1 MNIVLK
7 WNFKT
12 LLADVPRLLLTLLNI
27 AAAGA
32 MFTGM
37 GLMLDSFA
45 AATGSINH
53 GIMYYVVN
61 VALPVVI
68 LLSYA
73 VTTYVLFSV
82 TLAERKSQYR
92 LLRTAG
98 CTTRQL
104 LWSLTYE
111 ALALNVAGLLPGVG
125 IGYLLARR
133 QLRGLGIPMAP
144 EALFGGTVWRGL
156 CAMFL
161 LTVALMLLAS
171 LPLWLIRREQR
182 RKKPPKKIREPFK
195 TRPLPRIFGAGGR
208 LEYALGKNER
218 RHRAAVTMSVVVNLA
233 VLFLMATGLSV
244 LSQSAV
250 TLPQEDGE
258 DAIVSLEFYLP
269 SLSDERKSST
279 EALLRRLEQEGL
291 CGSFSYHAFWDSYY
305 LYVSVK
311 EEDVCLT
318 VPATDDPAISVPNPE
333 LFRLRDGRYV
343 MPLVLEIID
352 DAAYGTLAEALGVPD
367 TGTGGMLVNQSEDSY
382 LDETS
387 GERFSVDCTLLKKL
401 PELPFTLRHLPD
413 EWIPLVAQTA
423 GKRVYT
429 LPDGAEKLPEPE
441 KAAAVR
447 IDGLINGKD
456 LLANGHGYAFPS
468 LILPERFF
476 IASEEA
482 SSIDDGYFY
491 LGYSILTEDPALL
504 SETLTAA
511 FREDGLTVLTQ
522 RFNDGGEANTETLQ
536 QFYAESD
543 RFDKILLTDDTSN
556 QRQYET
562 FLRLAERSFGYFAVM
577 IFLSIG
583 LNIVNIVHVNRL
595 SRRREYAILTSI
607 GLSGRQRLGMQLY
620 ESFRFTVRAVLS
632 AIPTLVVIAVA
643 IFPSALDAY
652 EGEDLR
658 QQIQWA
664 YDGGYM
670 RDASLWKQWY
680 TVAVNLAAV
689 LKPYWT
695 LALFAVL
702 FLFAGYVVT
711 EYLVNR
717 RMDRDELIPILKDEM
732 YE

>member
-12 LLADVPRLLLTLLNI
+12 LLADGPRLLLTLLNI

-37 GLMLDSFA
+37 GLMLDSFVA
-45 AATGSINH
+45 ESGSINH
-53 GIMYYVVN
+53 GLMYYAVN

-98 CTTRQL
+98 CTTRQM

-111 ALALNVAGLLPGVG
+111 ALALNIAGLLPGVL

-133 QLRGLGIPMAP
+133 QLRGLGIPMAAD
-144 EALFGGTVWRGL
+144 ALFGGTVRRGL

-171 LPLWLIRREQR
+171 LPLWLTRPRQR
-182 RKKPPKKIREPFK
+182 RKKPKKIREPFK
-195 TRPLPRIFGAGGR
+195 ARPLPRLFGAGGR

-233 VLFLMATGLSV
+233 VLFLLATGLSV
-244 LSQSAV
+244 LSQSAIA
-250 TLPQEDGE
+250 LPQEDGE
-258 DAIVSLEFYLP
+258 DAIVGLNFYLP

-279 EALLRRLEQEGL
+279 EALLRRLEQEGR
-291 CGSFSYHAFWDSYY
+291 CGSFSYQAFSDAYRF
-305 LYVSVK
+305 YVSVK

-318 VPATDDPAISVPNPE
+318 VSATDDPAISVPNPE
-333 LFRLRDGRYV
+333 LFRTRDGRYV
-343 MPLVLEIID
+343 LPLALIIFD
-352 DAAYGTLAEALGVPD
+352 DATYGALAEALGVPD
-367 TGTGGMLVNQSEDSY
+367 TGSGGMLVNQSDDY
-382 LDETS
+382 YQDETS
-387 GERFSVDCTLLKKL
+387 GERFSVNCTLLKEQPGL
-401 PELPFTLRHLPD
+401 PLTLRHVPD
-413 EWIPLVAQTA
+413 EWMPLLAQTA
-423 GKRVYT
+423 EKRVYT

-441 KAAAVR
+441 EAAVVR
-447 IDGLINGKD
+447 IDGLINGED
-456 LLANGHGYAFPS
+456 ILANKHSYAFPS
-468 LILPERFF
+468 LILPERLFM
-476 IASEEA
+476 ASEESLHA
-482 SSIDDGYFY
+482 DGSVYSI
-491 LGYSILTEDPALL
+491 GYSIPTAEPALL

-522 RFNDGGEANTETLQ
+522 RFNDVGEANTETLQ
-536 QFYAESD
+536 QFHAESD

-620 ESFRFTVRAVLS
+620 ESFRFTVHAVLS
-632 AIPTLVVIAVA
+632 AIPTLVVIAGV
-643 IFPSALDAY
+643 ILPSAVDAF
-652 EGEDLR
+652 EGENLHR
-658 QQIQWA
+658 QMQWV
-664 YDGGYM
+664 YDGGDLRY
-670 RDASLWKQWY
+670 APLWKQWY
-680 TVAVNLAAV
+680 AIAVNVAAV

-717 RMDRDELIPILKDEM
+717 RMDQEELIPILKDEM